1 MSRHSLHAV
10 FTIAVVSLP
19 ACLSGQPV
27 VRLLQ
32 PSTHSAT
39 SAPTVLLQGV
49 AVADATIVNIYWTD
63 HHGHTGPADWTPSP
77 AGQSTPIAFSA
88 SVPVRPGANRL
99 TVIAVDSRNRSG
111 SAQLSMHG
119 EGSHGPEVSEVRSG
133 WWHGLPI
140 DYAVIGGQAI
150 VEGDIILGTAAELA
164 ASAPPRMPSEPGFRP
179 RGLAI
184 GYVSQLWPAVSGVYQ
199 IPYTI
204 ETGTPILASAIS
216 YVNSTLT
223 GVIQLVPQTTQTNYV
238 TFNFDPTDTSGY
250 CEATEG
256 MAGGQQFIGGS
267 INCSFTG
274 ICHEIGHAIGLLH
287 EHQRPDRNSYVVLN
301 SANSDKP
308 YLLGNFD
315 LFTDNYQTL
324 GLYDYASVMHYPA
337 FSFTKNNLP
346 VLESIPAGIPLS
358 NTTGYSAGDVDAIKR
373 LYGFAP
379 STVTI
384 VTNPPGLEIIVDS
397 TTYTAPQ
404 TFTWTINTRHTLN
417 LPPDPQLT
425 NPNDGATY
433 EFAKWND
440 GGTRSHTITVTGGTG
455 ELTSPAGKP
464 ATTVYEANYVRLW
477 PFAIS
482 ASPAGSGSVSVS
494 PPPQSVFSGSF
505 FVDRQQIAVSATPNA
520 GYNFY
525 GWFEAPFVPAYPQGA
540 NPSASLIQSPESGA
554 YGAFTTFPV
563 TTIGETITGP
573 NTWNPPM
580 YGTVDSD
587 TYVPLPQGYSQDQ
600 SGAAWSA
607 GSSHSIGVISPE
619 APVTTNVSY
628 SWNNWS
634 DAGSQT
640 HNITASSSGVKN
652 IAASFTPVYVSYTYA
667 ENDCGTVAY
676 SQSCPNNYCSFPDGT
691 LLTMTATPAAGN
703 GMVFAGWTGDLT
715 GTTNPYTT
723 TVHDEFLPVANFN
736 IVPTVIN
743 AATVSPATPVKT
755 SSASPLTVTG
765 AGFVN
770 GSFYAYWNNAYR
782 TTTNVTPT
790 QATIQLNAGDLSAA
804 GAQLLQVSNF
814 SSTTPSCGAY
824 AFTQVLVKNTYGTP
838 VLKIAKSHT
847 GNFTKGQSN
856 ATYTVTV
863 TNAATSTGPTSGKVT
878 VTDTIPSGLT
888 LVSMAGTGWVCT
900 ANACNRSDS
909 LATGKSYPVITVT
922 VDVAANAPSQVTNT
936 VTASGGKSAPASA
949 SNPTT
954 IN

>member
-1 MSRHSLHAV
+1 
-10 FTIAVVSLP
+10 
-19 ACLSGQPV
+19 
-27 VRLLQ
+27 
-32 PSTHSAT
+32 
-39 SAPTVLLQGV
+39 
-49 AVADATIVNIYWTD
+49 
-63 HHGHTGPADWTPSP
+63 
-77 AGQSTPIAFSA
+77 
-88 SVPVRPGANRL
+88 
-99 TVIAVDSRNRSG
+99 
-111 SAQLSMHG
+111 
-119 EGSHGPEVSEVRSG
+119 
-133 WWHGLPI
+133 
-140 DYAVIGGQAI
+140 
-150 VEGDIILGTAAELA
+150 
-164 ASAPPRMPSEPGFRP
+164 
-179 RGLAI
+179 
-184 GYVSQLWPAVSGVYQ
+184 
-199 IPYTI
+199 
-204 ETGTPILASAIS
+204 
-216 YVNSTLT
+216 
-223 GVIQLVPQTTQTNYV
+223 
-238 TFNFDPTDTSGY
+238 
-250 CEATEG
+250 
-256 MAGGQQFIGGS
+256 
-267 INCSFTG
+267 
-274 ICHEIGHAIGLLH
+274 
-287 EHQRPDRNSYVVLN
+287 
-301 SANSDKP
+301 
-308 YLLGNFD
+308 
-315 LFTDNYQTL
+315 
-324 GLYDYASVMHYPA
+324 MHYPA

-404 TFTWTINTRHTLN
+404 TFTWTIDTRHTLN

-440 GGTRSHTITVTGGTG
+440 GGARSHTITVTGGAG

-482 ASPAGSGSVSVS
+482 ASPAASGSVSVS

-505 FVDRQQIAVSATPNA
+505 FVDRQKISVSATPNA

-540 NPSASLIQSPESGA
+540 NPYASLIQSPESGA

-580 YGTVDSD
+580 YATVDSD

-600 SGAAWSA
+600 SGAAWAA
-607 GSSHSIGVISPE
+607 GTTHSIGAYSPE

-628 SWNNWS
+628 SWNHWS
-634 DAGSQT
+634 DGGAQT
-640 HNITASSSGVKN
+640 HNIRASSSGVKSV
-652 IAASFTPVYVSYTYA
+652 AASYTPVYRSYTYA
-667 ENDCGTVAY
+667 ENDCGTVEY
-676 SQSCPNNYCSFPDGT
+676 SQSCPNNDCSFPDGT

-814 SSTTPSCGAY
+814 TSTTPSCGAY

-838 VLKIAKSHT
+838 VLNIAKSHT
-847 GNFTKGQSN
+847 GNFTKGQNN

-888 LVSMAGTGWVCT
+888 LVSMAGTGWTCT

-922 VDVAANAPSQVTNT
+922 VDVASNAPSQVTNSVT
-936 VTASGGKSAPASA
+936 VSGGKSAPASA
-949 SNPTT
+949 TNPTT
-954 IN
+954 ID